1 MPPPAP
7 LAGGEE
13 FYSPCVSTGLW
24 GFLGR
29 ARSVIQNHTQ
39 EEPSS
44 ASCSQ
49 SAAVPLSHLKGLCA
63 GALIA
68 QTGKVSC
75 DCLREANFSHFTPY
89 FSLERC
95 WSQHSASSQ
104 SGRFVPPA
112 APKGAARARTGMLLL
127 VRGSRA
133 PQRRKAWISAGRV
146 IPAACK
152 YQQHTGVGHL
162 QPRAS
167 GSLAGSNSVSQA
179 RCLCAL
185 VTTPAA

>member
-7 LAGGEE
+7 LAGREE
-13 FYSPCVSTGLW
+13 FYSPCVPAGLW

-75 DCLREANFSHFTPY
+75 ACLREANFSHFTPY

-95 WSQHSASSQ
+95 WSQHSASSR
-104 SGRFVPPA
+104 SGRFVSPA
-112 APKGAARARTGMLLL
+112 APKGAALARTGMLLL
-127 VRGSRA
+127 VCGSRA
-133 PQRRKAWISAGRV
+133 KNPAQSLDLCRQSHPRCLQ
-146 IPAACK
+146 IPAA
-152 YQQHTGVGHL
+152 HGG
-162 QPRAS
+162 RAF
-167 GSLAGSNSVSQA
+167 
-179 RCLCAL
+179 
-185 VTTPAA
+185 TTPCVGITGRFKFS